1 MKSSSTFSLAG
12 VVSTVVLLGA
22 VLALPASAQSLLDKA
37 KSQEPLV
44 AGIANEQPYG
54 YIGPDG
60 KATGANIEVLRA
72 VLKPLGM
79 TKIDTPIVDFGA
91 LVPGLAAKR
100 FDVIGA
106 GLFINH
112 ARCQVIGFSNP
123 VTRSGGA
130 FIVRKGNPLN
140 LHSLKDVA
148 ANPQARLGTQN
159 GTNQIQEA
167 KDSGIATANVVLFDK
182 DTEALAALKAK
193 RIDAVYFPDAEIISL
208 LKKEADPT
216 VERAL
221 PFQQIPDAH
230 GQPGYNY
237 HAFGL
242 PRNDRAFI
250 DAFNAQLKALRASGE
265 LLKILQKYGYTAN
278 ELPPEDIQA
287 SQLCATP
294 GK

>member
-1 MKSSSTFSLAG
+1 MRTTDFLSFARKTTAAFFISAIISAP
-12 VVSTVVLLGA
+12 
-22 VLALPASAQSLLDKA
+22 VLAQGLLDKA
-37 KSQEPLV
+37 NSQQSLI

-54 YIGPDG
+54 YIGSDG

-72 VLKPLGM
+72 VLKPLGI
-79 TKIDTPIVDFGA
+79 TKVDTPIVDFGA
-91 LVPGLAAKR
+91 LVPGLAARR

-106 GLFINH
+106 GLFINR

-130 FIVRKGNPLN
+130 FIVKKGNPLN

-148 ANPQARLGTQN
+148 TNKQARLGTQN

-167 KDSGIATANVVLFDK
+167 KDSGIAADRVVLFDK
-182 DTEALAALKAK
+182 DIEALAALKAN

-208 LKKEADPT
+208 LKKDGDPS

-221 PFQQIPDAH
+221 PFQQIPDAN
-230 GQPGYNY
+230 GNPTYNY

-242 PRNDRAFI
+242 PRNDKAFI
-250 DAFNAQLKALRASGE
+250 KAFNEQLAKLRASGE
-265 LLKILQKYGYTAN
+265 LLNILQKYGYTAN
-278 ELPPEDIQA
+278 ELPPADVQA
-287 SQLCATP
+287 SQIC
-294 GK
+294 GNRS

>member
-1 MKSSSTFSLAG
+1 MKSTIKLSLAG
-12 VVSTVVLLGA
+12 MVSSALLLSVA
-22 VLALPASAQSLLDKA
+22 LALPASAQSLLDKA
-37 KSQEPLV
+37 KTQSPLI

-72 VLKPLGM
+72 VLKPLGI
-79 TKIDTPIVDFGA
+79 TQVETPIVDFGA

-130 FIVRKGNPLN
+130 FIVKQGNPLN

-148 ANPQARLGTQN
+148 ANKQARLGTQN

-167 KDSGIATANVVLFDK
+167 KDSGIATGNVVLFDK
-182 DTEALAALKAK
+182 DTEALSALKAN

-208 LKKEADPT
+208 LKKEPDPS

-221 PFQQIPDAH
+221 PFQQIPDAN

-242 PRNDRAFI
+242 PRNDPEFI
-250 DAFNAQLKALRASGE
+250 KAFNEQLAKLRASGE

-278 ELPPEDIQA
+278 ELPPENIQA
-287 SQLCATP
+287 SQLCAAHS
-294 GK
+294 

>member
-1 MKSSSTFSLAG
+1 MILNTTLSHARIFSLACL
-12 VVSTVVLLGA
+12 VSAG
-22 VLALPASAQSLLDKA
+22 LALPVAAQSLLDKA
-37 KSQEPLV
+37 KTQEPLV

-72 VLKPLGM
+72 VLKPLGI
-79 TKIDTPIVDFGA
+79 TKLDTPIVDFGA

-130 FIVRKGNPLN
+130 FIVKQGNPLK

-148 ANPQARLGTQN
+148 ANKQARLGTQN

-167 KDSGIATANVVLFDK
+167 KDSGIASANVVLFDK
-182 DTEALAALKAK
+182 DTEALSALKAN

-208 LKKEADPT
+208 LKKEPDSS

-221 PFQQIPDAH
+221 PFQQIPDAK
-230 GQPGYNY
+230 GQPSYNY

-242 PRNDRAFI
+242 PRNDAEFI
-250 DAFNAQLKALRASGE
+250 QAFNLQLAKLRASGE

-278 ELPPEDIQA
+278 ELPPENAQA
-287 SQLCATP
+287 SQICETHS
-294 GK
+294 

>member
-1 MKSSSTFSLAG
+1 MTLTTSLSLAG
-12 VVSTVVLLGA
+12 RVSFALLLSA
-22 VLALPASAQSLLDKA
+22 AFSLSASAQSLLDKA

-72 VLKPLGM
+72 VLKPLGI

-112 ARCQVIGFSNP
+112 SRCQVIGFSNP

-130 FIVRKGNPLN
+130 FIVKKGNPLN

-148 ANPQARLGTQN
+148 SNKRARLGTQN

-167 KDSGIATANVVLFDK
+167 KDSGINAGSVVLFDK
-182 DTEALAALKAK
+182 DTEALAALKAN

-208 LKKEADPT
+208 LKKEPDPS

-221 PFQQIPDAH
+221 PFQQIPDAQ
-230 GQPGYNY
+230 GKPSYNY

-242 PRNDRAFI
+242 PRNDPEFI
-250 DAFNAQLKALRASGE
+250 SAFNVQLAKLRASGD

-278 ELPPEDIQA
+278 ELPPENIQA
-287 SQLCATP
+287 SQICATHS
-294 GK
+294 

>member
-1 MKSSSTFSLAG
+1 MKSKNRLSFAGKISIAWGLSAALSLP
-12 VVSTVVLLGA
+12 VF
-22 VLALPASAQSLLDKA
+22 AQGLLDKA
-37 KSQEPLV
+37 KSQQPLI

-72 VLKPLGM
+72 VLKPLGI

-106 GLFINH
+106 GLFINP

-130 FIVRKGNPLN
+130 FIVKKDNPLK

-148 ANPQARLGTQN
+148 ANKQARLGTQN

-167 KDSGIATANVVLFDK
+167 KDSGIANDKVVLFDK
-182 DTEALAALKAK
+182 DTEALAALKAN

-208 LKKEADPT
+208 LKKDGDAT

-221 PFQQIPDAH
+221 PFEQIPDAQ
-230 GQPGYNY
+230 GKPGYNY

-242 PRNDRAFI
+242 PRNDPEFI
-250 DAFNAQLKALRASGE
+250 NAFNTQLAKLRASGE
-265 LLKILQKYGYTAN
+265 LLKILEKYGYTAN
-278 ELPPEDIQA
+278 ELPPADLQA
-287 SQLCATP
+287 TQVCA
-294 GK
+294 GNK